1 MGLTQTLHTG
11 VSGLSSQSDGMGVVA
26 NNIANANSKGFKRD
40 RAEFEDMVQ
49 SEGSV
54 GRLQEKV
61 GRGAKIK
68 DVRTIHSQGNLT
80 TTDNLTDL
88 AIQGG
93 GMFILNN
100 PDAAADSTEGRM
112 FTRAGAFIFDREG
125 YMADISGARV
135 QGYEALPT
143 GQISSRIGDFRIN
156 TNSIP
161 PHQTENIKLDMN
173 LDARTKV
180 IEGDFDATK
189 PDSTSNFGTSVAVF
203 DSHGRTHQVSL
214 FFKRVSD
221 AENSNWKWY
230 AMADG
235 KEIVNPDG
243 DLHEIAS
250 GEIKFDAKGELSE
263 QIVNKSEAN
272 FAGGAALGQ
281 AINFD
286 FGKKSTDEVKK
297 TVGGTTCL
305 AAKSGTNYHTQ
316 DGYESGMIKA
326 LRIDPT
332 GIVRGQ
338 YTNGLN
344 RNLGA
349 VALATFENIDGLRKG
364 GRNTFF
370 QSLESGPAKVGMAQT
385 SNRGSV
391 FSSTLEES
399 NVDIAQEFVNMIL
412 TQRAFQANSRSITT
426 TDTMIEEVLN
436 LKR

>member
-26 NNIANANSKGFKRD
+26 NNIANANAKGFKRD

-49 SEGSV
+49 SDGSV

-68 DVRTIHSQGNLT
+68 DIRTIHSQGNLT

-100 PDAAADSTEGRM
+100 PDSAADSTEGRM
-112 FTRAGAFIFDREG
+112 FTRAGSFIFDREG
-125 YMADISGARV
+125 YMADVSGARV
-135 QGYEALPT
+135 QGYEALNT

-161 PHQTENIKLDMN
+161 PHQTENLRVDMN
-173 LDARTKV
+173 LDARDKV
-180 IEGDFDATK
+180 IEGAFDPTK
-189 PDSTSNFGTSVAVF
+189 PDASSNFGTSVAVF
-203 DSHGRTHQVSL
+203 DSHGRTHQVSM
-214 FFKRVSD
+214 FFKRMTDGEDS
-221 AENSNWKWY
+221 SWKWF

-243 DLHEIAS
+243 ELHAIAS
-250 GEIKFDAKGELSE
+250 GELKFNAKGELSE
-263 QIVNKSEAN
+263 QTTDKSEAN
-272 FAGGAALGQ
+272 FSGGAALAQ

-286 FGKKSTDEVKK
+286 FGKKPTDELKK
-297 TVGGTTCL
+297 SVGGSTCL

-316 DGYESGMIKA
+316 DGFESGMIKA
-326 LRIDPT
+326 LRVDPT
-332 GIVRGQ
+332 GVVRGI

-349 VALATFENIDGLRKG
+349 VALATFENIDGMRKG
-364 GRNTFF
+364 GRNMFF

-385 SNRGSV
+385 SNRGSIW
-391 FSSTLEES
+391 SSTLEES

>member
-26 NNIANANSKGFKRD
+26 NNIANANAKGYKRD
-40 RAEFEDMVQ
+40 RAEFEDMILNDT
-49 SEGSV
+49 SAGAKH
-54 GRLQEKV
+54 EKV
-61 GRGAKIK
+61 GRGARIK
-68 DVRTIHSQGNLT
+68 DIRTIHSQGNLT

-100 PDAAADSTEGRM
+100 PEAAKDSTEGRM
-112 FTRAGAFIFDREG
+112 FSRSGSFIFDREG
-125 YMADISGARV
+125 YLADLSGARV
-135 QGYEALPT
+135 QGYEALPN

-156 TNSIP
+156 TNALP
-161 PHQTENIKLDMN
+161 PHATENLRLDMN
-173 LDARTKV
+173 LDARAKV
-180 IEGDFDATK
+180 IEGDFDITK

-203 DSHGRTHQVSL
+203 DSFGRTHQVQL
-214 FFKRVSD
+214 FMKRMTDGEEST
-221 AENSNWKWY
+221 WKWY
-230 AMADG
+230 AVADG

-243 DLHEIAS
+243 DLHVVAN
-250 GEIKFDAKGELSE
+250 GELKFNAKGELAE
-263 QIVNKSEAN
+263 QTTEKSEAN
-272 FAGGAALGQ
+272 FAGGAAPGQ
-281 AINFD
+281 VINFD
-286 FGKKSTDEVKK
+286 FGKKITDEVKQA
-297 TVGGTTCL
+297 VGGTTCL

-332 GIVRGQ
+332 GVVRGI

-349 VALATFENIDGLRKG
+349 VALATFENVDGLRKG
-364 GRNTFF
+364 GRNMFYQTM
-370 QSLESGPAKVGMAQT
+370 ESGPAKVGMAQT
-385 SNRGSV
+385 SNRGSIW
-391 FSSTLEES
+391 SSTLEES

>member
-49 SEGSV
+49 SDGSV
-54 GRLQEKV
+54 GRVQEKV

-88 AIQGG
+88 AIQGS

-100 PDAAADSTEGRM
+100 PEAASDSTESRM
-112 FTRAGAFIFDREG
+112 FTRAGSFIFDREG
-125 YMADISGARV
+125 YLADVGGGRV
-135 QGYEALPT
+135 QGYEALPN
-143 GQISSRIGDFRIN
+143 GQISSRISDFRIN
-156 TNSIP
+156 TNSVA
-161 PHQTENIKLDMN
+161 PHQTESLRMDLN
-173 LDARTKV
+173 LDARSKI
-180 IEGDFDATK
+180 IEGDFDPTK

-203 DSHGRTHQVSL
+203 DSHGRTHQLSL
-214 FFKRVSD
+214 FFKRVTDGEES
-221 AENSNWKWY
+221 SWKWY

-235 KEIVNPDG
+235 KEIVNPEG
-243 DLHEIAS
+243 DLHTVAS
-250 GEIKFDAKGELSE
+250 GELKFNNKGELAD
-263 QIVNKSEAN
+263 QTTDKSEAN
-272 FAGGAALGQ
+272 FVGGAALGQ
-281 AINFD
+281 VINFD
-286 FGKKSTDEVKK
+286 FGKRATDEIKK
-297 TVGGTTCL
+297 QVGGSTCL
-305 AAKSGTNYHTQ
+305 AAKSGTHYHTQ

-326 LRIDPT
+326 IKIDPS
-332 GIVRGQ
+332 GVVRGI
-338 YTNGLN
+338 YTNGQN

-349 VALATFENIDGLRKG
+349 VALATFENVDGLRKG

-370 QSLESGPAKVGMAQT
+370 QSLESGPPKVGMPQT
-385 SNRGSV
+385 SNRGTV
-391 FSSTLEES
+391 WSSTLEES

-426 TDTMIEEVLN
+426 TDTMIEEILN